1 MSRKLNLRPD
11 LHRCWLYGLGTAAAM
26 ALTGF
31 GLAPL
36 VSICVGLWLLGHVYK
51 AIEAHSAR

>member
-1 MSRKLNLRPD
+1 
-11 LHRCWLYGLGTAAAM
+11 M